1 MSLLRSRSLASLAF
15 LAAALVPSLASAQ
28 IFKETW
34 ENGGAR
40 WTNNPP
46 LVSDASAT
54 KTFQRETVNT
64 GGGRVAT
71 VQAIAV
77 QPSTKYCLA
86 SWIRGTANAGT
97 SPFIGIQTNVTE
109 HWLIGGTVFADSY
122 GGLVTP
128 VVSDGAWHWYAR
140 EFTTTAAETS
150 LQIKDEKYQG
160 SAVATAD
167 FDDIELYLGACPAT
181 PRNVPNENT
190 FCAGTKPIVD
200 LAANACL
207 GCAGDNGPAGA
218 TCAAATPFCAADGSC
233 GKCGADADCA
243 GHAGGKFCSAATGA
257 CSNYCEKDAQCG
269 AGNYCDPSGFAGG
282 ACMPQAANGAPI
294 PGNVCTP
301 AAAVSGC
308 LSGVCDVGSKTCG
321 SKAGGPCTT
330 DAQCTEGVC
339 DAATKVCKLPVVDAG
354 VPDAG
359 PLDAGSVD
367 AGPVDSGVKDAS
379 ADATAADAG
388 KDSGSS
394 TDAGNTTDAGATA
407 DAGTPTDGDDAGGGC
422 SCDAASAGGTGGTGL
437 LVALTAMIGARLRRK
452 RA

>member
-1 MSLLRSRSLASLAF
+1 MSLLRSRSLASVAF

-71 VQAIAV
+71 VQPIAV
-77 QPSTKYCLA
+77 QASTKYCLA

-109 HWLIGGTVFADSY
+109 HWLIGGTVFPDSY
-122 GGLVTP
+122 GGQVTP

-160 SAVATAD
+160 SAAATAD
-167 FDDIELYLGACPAT
+167 FDDIELYLGACPAA
-181 PRNVPNENT
+181 PRNVPGENT

-207 GCAGDNGPAGA
+207 GCAGDNGQAGQAGA

-243 GHAGGKFCSAATGA
+243 GHATGKFCGVASGA

-269 AGNYCDPSGFAGG
+269 AGTYCDLSGFAGG

-301 AAAVSGC
+301 AAATSSC
-308 LSGVCDVGSKTCG
+308 LSGVCDLGSKTCG

-330 DAQCTEGVC
+330 DAQCTEGFC
-339 DAATKVCKLPVVDAG
+339 DAATKVCKLPVADAG

-359 PLDAGSVD
+359 PLDAGPRD
-367 AGPVDSGVKDAS
+367 AGSVDSGVKDAS
-379 ADATAADAG
+379 ADATTSTDAG
-388 KDSGSS
+388 KDSGSAS
-394 TDAGNTTDAGATA
+394 DSGATT
-407 DAGTPTDGDDAGGGC
+407 DAGTPTDGEDAGGGC

-437 LVALTAMIGARLRRK
+437 LIALTAMIGARLRRK